1 MARVAGSGQWWQL
14 LLITHGQR
22 QHRVTGRR
30 LRTGQMTWQIL
41 RGSRSFLPSDVID
54 ELAKSEGI
62 SV

>member
-1 MARVAGSGQWWQL
+1 MR
-14 LLITHGQR
+14 
-22 QHRVTGRR
+22 
-30 LRTGQMTWQIL
+30 WQIL

>member
-1 MARVAGSGQWWQL
+1 
-14 LLITHGQR
+14 
-22 QHRVTGRR
+22 
-30 LRTGQMTWQIL
+30 MTWQIL